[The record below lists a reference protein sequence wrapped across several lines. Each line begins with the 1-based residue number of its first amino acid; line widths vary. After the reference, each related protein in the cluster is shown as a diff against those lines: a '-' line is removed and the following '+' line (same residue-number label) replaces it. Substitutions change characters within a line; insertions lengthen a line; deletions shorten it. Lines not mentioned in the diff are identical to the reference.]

1 MCLYSWVYSFGIHKP
16 YALQDTGYTK
26 MNEHIFKE
34 QVILMLKDKER
45 YPICLQEG
53 MKRIIYREM
62 KSR

>member
-1 MCLYSWVYSFGIHKP
+1 MKQKNSGTTLSLPKLNMCLYSWVYSFGIHKP

-45 YPICLQEG
+45 
-53 MKRIIYREM
+53 
-62 KSR
+62 